1 MACDVPPGRRRGC
14 DRADRIT
21 EAHPDRITEAQHVTR
36 NDAQVIAVLGGLGA
50 SLCWALSNL
59 CAAHASRRI
68 GAPSVVA
75 WVMISGLVVVTPAI
89 AVSDVAAIDRA
100 DFAWLAVGGAGNLG
114 ALLLVYLAMR
124 QDKVGVV
131 LPIVSA
137 EGAVAAVFAT
147 VGGES
152 LGLPSAV
159 CLAAVAVGVVVVA
172 ASSPARLGADAGPAA
187 PALAAVAAV
196 LGGLSLYAFGHVASD
211 VPLAW
216 TVLPP
221 RLLGTVFVAVPLA
234 ARRELRTPRP
244 VAWYVV
250 SAGVAEVLGFFSY
263 ALGARHGV
271 AIAAVL
277 ATTFAAV
284 AAMGAYVFLGEHLRQ
299 TQIVGLLLIF
309 AAVSVLAVSR
319 A

>member
-1 MACDVPPGRRRGC
+1 
-14 DRADRIT
+14 
-21 EAHPDRITEAQHVTR
+21 
-36 NDAQVIAVLGGLGA
+36 VIAVLGGLGA
-50 SLCWALSNL
+50 SVCWALSNL

-75 WVMISGLVVVTPAI
+75 WVMVCGLVVI
-89 AVSDVAAIDRA
+89 APVIAFSDAAAIDRA
-100 DFAWLAVGGAGNLG
+100 DIAWLAVGGAGNVG
-114 ALLLVYLAMR
+114 AILLVYLAMR

-137 EGAVAAVFAT
+137 EGAVAAALAT

-159 CLAAVAVGVVVVA
+159 CLATVVVGVVVVA
-172 ASSPARLGADAGPAA
+172 ASSPAHPGAAAGLTA
-187 PALAAVAAV
+187 PALAVMAAV

-221 RLLGTVFVAVPLA
+221 RLLGTLFVAVPLA
-234 ARRELRTPRP
+234 ARHELRAPRP

-263 ALGARHGV
+263 AVGARHGV

-277 ATTFAAV
+277 ATTFAAL
-284 AAMGAYVFLGEHLRQ
+284 AAIGAYLFLGEHLRR

-309 AAVSVLAVSR
+309 AAVSVLAASQP
-319 A
+319 